1 MPLRCFRAA
10 NSSRCFKPGNSE
22 GESPISVDTD
32 RQSLLFALFGAVAV
46 SFSPVFYV
54 YSDTNPST
62 GAFFRMLYALPALL
76 ILAYLSRGKDMRTPR
91 TRWMAFG
98 AGLILAPDMLA
109 YHSSMIFIGI
119 GIATLLGNS
128 QVILVTLASWKLFG
142 ERPNPA
148 ILLSLPLVLIGL
160 ALISGID
167 DPEPFGKDP
176 VKGVIFGAGA
186 AFFYSSFLILYRYSN
201 RELAPATNVQL
212 DATAGAALGL
222 LVLGLL
228 PLQSASI
235 DPIDLEPNWPGH
247 AWLVVLA
254 MVCQVGGW
262 TAIAYSLPR
271 LPAAHTSFAILLQPV
286 LTLIW
291 GVVLFEEDPSTNQT
305 IGIFLV
311 LSAIVTVTVYGSASS
326 TSSE

>member
-1 MPLRCFRAA
+1 MT
-10 NSSRCFKPGNSE
+10 
-22 GESPISVDTD
+22 VTTD
-32 RQSLLFALFGAVAV
+32 RQALIFALGGAISV
-46 SFSPVFYV
+46 SFSPVFYIF
-54 YSDTNPST
+54 SDTNPST
-62 GAFFRMLYALPALL
+62 GAFFRMLYALPALA
-76 ILAYLSRGKDMRTPR
+76 ILAYLTRSDDQRSSR

-98 AGLILAPDMLA
+98 AGLILAPDMLS
-109 YHSSMIFIGI
+109 YHSSMIFIGV

-128 QVILVTLASWKLFG
+128 QVIIVTLVSWRLFG

-148 ILLSLPLVLIGL
+148 ILMSLPIVLVGL
-160 ALISGID
+160 VLISGISD
-167 DPEPFGKDP
+167 SEPFGVDP
-176 VKGVIFGAGA
+176 IKGVIFGIAA
-186 AFFYSSFLILYRYSN
+186 AFFYSSFLILFRYSN

-235 DPIDLEPNWPGH
+235 DPIELQPSWPGH

-254 MVCQVGGW
+254 IVCQVGGW
-262 TAIAYSLPR
+262 TAIAYALPR

-291 GVVLFEEDPSTNQT
+291 GVVLFDEDPSTNQS
-305 IGIFLV
+305 IGILMV
-311 LSAIVTVTVYGSASS
+311 LISIITVTVYGSASS
-326 TSSE
+326 SSENVQTE